1 MFAVVGIIAVLVAG
15 AIIIINEKT
24 EETSSSPHVE
34 VTVQQPEN
42 TSKK

>member
-15 AIIIINEKT
+15 AVIINEKT

-42 TSKK
+42 RHEK